1 MHSLSMAQ
9 DILHASLG
17 MAQKHEG
24 KRIKTINVKIA
35 DADFGEFESLRFCLE
50 GLSKGTI
57 AEGALINIELASVPA
72 SEDINHSKHQGE
84 ELLSVSL
91 ELK

>member
-9 DILHASLG
+9 DILCASLG
-17 MAQKHEG
+17 MTQKHEG
-24 KRIKTINVKIA
+24 KRIKTISVKIA

-50 GLSKGTI
+50 SLSKGTI
-57 AEGALINIELASVPA
+57 AEGALINIELASVPT
-72 SEDINHSKHQGE
+72 SGDINHPKHQGE

-91 ELK
+91 ELE